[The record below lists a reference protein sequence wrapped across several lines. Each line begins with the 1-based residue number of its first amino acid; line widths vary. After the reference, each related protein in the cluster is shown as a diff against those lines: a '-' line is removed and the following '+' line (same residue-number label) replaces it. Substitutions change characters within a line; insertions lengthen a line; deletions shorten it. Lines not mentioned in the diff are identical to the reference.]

1 MDLCNPKEIKAV
13 MSAFGIAPRKEYGQN
28 FLINRAAL
36 EDIADFCA
44 DDPQTFVLEIGPG
57 LGALTRALSERYEK
71 VAALE
76 IDKGLIPLLGYTLGG
91 CDNVSVINE
100 DVMKADLTAI
110 IKEYSDGMPTCVC
123 ANLPYY
129 ITTPILMRLLECG
142 ADFKAITIMIQAEV
156 AARLTA
162 KPGSADYGAITV
174 VLEYYGD
181 CKKVLSVSSGSFLPA
196 PKVNSAVVKIE
207 LREEKKYKPKSEE
220 LFFKLIRAAFEQ
232 RRKTLANA
240 ISHSFP
246 QLDKEMI
253 TSVIEACGHRPDIR
267 GEKLSCL
274 EFCRLSDALNP
285 YMVMKGL

>member
-28 FLINRAAL
+28 FLINRSVL
-36 EDIADFCA
+36 EDIADYCA
-44 DDPQTFVLEIGPG
+44 DDSDTFVIEIGPG
-57 LGALTRALSERYEK
+57 LGALTRALSERYSR
-71 VAALE
+71 VAAIE
-76 IDKGLIPLLGYTLGG
+76 IDKGLIPVLNYTLGG
-91 CDNVSVINE
+91 CDNVSVVNQ
-100 DVMKADLTAI
+100 DVMKADLAALI
-110 IKEYSDGMPTCVC
+110 DEYSCGLPVCVC

-142 ADFKAITIMIQAEV
+142 VNFEAITVMIQNEV

-162 KPGSADYGAITV
+162 APGSSDYGAITA

-181 CKKVLSVSSGSFLPA
+181 CKKVLNVSAGSFLPA
-196 PKVNSAVVKIE
+196 PKVNSAVIRIE
-207 LREEKKYKPKSEE
+207 PRKEKKYNPRNEE

-232 RRKTLANA
+232 RRKTFANA

-246 QLDKEMI
+246 EWDKNKVAH
-253 TSVIEACGHRPDIR
+253 VIELCGHRVDIR

-274 EFCRLSDALNP
+274 EFCELSDKLLDFFA
-285 YMVMKGL
+285 